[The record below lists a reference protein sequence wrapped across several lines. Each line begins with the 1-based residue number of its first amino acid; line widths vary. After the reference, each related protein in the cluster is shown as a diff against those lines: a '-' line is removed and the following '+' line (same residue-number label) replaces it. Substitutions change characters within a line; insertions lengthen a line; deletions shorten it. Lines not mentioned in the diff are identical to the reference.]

1 MNLNV
6 RFSIQRQ
13 IARNILKV
21 VTVTA
26 GTEKTVDSIK
36 VVKASTGKKVA
47 PSSIDILS
55 LKKQKRK
62 EMK

>member
-6 RFSIQRQ
+6 CFSIQRQ

-36 VVKASTGKKVA
+36 VLKASTGKKVA
-47 PSSIDILS
+47 RSSIDILS

>member
-6 RFSIQRQ
+6 SFSIKRQ
-13 IARNILKV
+13 ITRNILKV

-36 VVKASTGKKVA
+36 VLKASTGKTVA

>member
-6 RFSIQRQ
+6 SFSIKRQ
-13 IARNILKV
+13 ITRNILKV

-26 GTEKTVDSIK
+26 GTEKTVDYIK
-36 VVKASTGKKVA
+36 LVKASTGKTVA

-55 LKKQKRK
+55 LKKQKR
-62 EMK
+62 